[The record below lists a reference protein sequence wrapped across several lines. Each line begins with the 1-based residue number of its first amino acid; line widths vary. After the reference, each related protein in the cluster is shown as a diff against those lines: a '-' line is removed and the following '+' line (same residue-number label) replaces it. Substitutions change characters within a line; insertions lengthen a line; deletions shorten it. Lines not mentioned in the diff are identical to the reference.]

1 MSINDVNL
9 THPLTAYAK
18 TQVINYIYLTVT
30 FSDGIGR
37 NLGIVCNCSHLA
49 SVYYIT

>member
-18 TQVINYIYLTVT
+18 TQVINYRYLTVT
-30 FSDGIGR
+30 FSDGNGR